1 MKAIVWVFA
10 ILALIVHIVSDN
22 KERKSL
28 SMILIILCIGLLV
41 ILSYDPMG

>member
-1 MKAIVWVFA
+1 MNTIIWILV
-10 ILALIVHIVSDN
+10 ILAFIVHIVTEN
-22 KERKSL
+22 KERKVL